1 MGWRA
6 SEEEIEIEN
15 GVWENE
21 ERARRGKGGKE
32 EGRKG
37 GREGWRKGGREGRMK
52 SGRERGREGGMDG
65 EIQRRVRTCTRTH
78 ASARTELPSSSWRL
92 KQETCSTAAPA
103 QCTAAPLTHTPK
115 QSPHLR
121 RECAHRDL
129 LRFSTA
135 LLAHGLSL
143 LI

>member
-37 GREGWRKGGREGRMK
+37 GREG
-52 SGRERGREGGMDG
+52 GRERGREGGMDG